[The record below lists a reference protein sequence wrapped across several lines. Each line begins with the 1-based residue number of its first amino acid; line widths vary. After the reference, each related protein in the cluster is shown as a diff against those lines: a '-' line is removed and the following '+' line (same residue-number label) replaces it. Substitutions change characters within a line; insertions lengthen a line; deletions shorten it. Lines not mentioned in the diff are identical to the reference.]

1 MHALLN
7 YCIKGSLAEAHF
19 AYAVLKVTN
28 LYYRCRYL
36 MSDRLCQDLQPPLFE
51 RVRGRFFF
59 HKFALPMPPL
69 KLLRCIICFLLSA
82 ACILPAAAQKKI
94 VLNGTLVMKTGE
106 TFPYKLEI
114 TDSGNAI
121 KGYSLTYQ
129 PPDETKTTIHGKLDR
144 SLRTLS
150 FKEKDI
156 VYSHSVPTKAFMC
169 LVNATLDYVYE
180 GGKYVLKGPVTSR
193 EADNTACTQGEIV
206 FTNEQEIQ
214 NLFAYHEQFDTVITM
229 KKRVVAPVD
238 ATTAPVVQE
247 PLVTDKVTTGVEK
260 AYDWHSDTL
269 VIDVWDG
276 GTVDG
281 DRITLQFNGETY
293 LTNYFLQK
301 EKKQLRI
308 PISGYEVN
316 TIAILADNEGSDPPN
331 TASILLTDGTSKYS
345 ILAYNK
351 KDDVALI
358 RIRKTKQ

>member
-1 MHALLN
+1 M
-7 YCIKGSLAEAHF
+7 
-19 AYAVLKVTN
+19 
-28 LYYRCRYL
+28 
-36 MSDRLCQDLQPPLFE
+36 
-51 RVRGRFFF
+51 
-59 HKFALPMPPL
+59 
-69 KLLRCIICFLLSA
+69 
-82 ACILPAAAQKKI
+82 
-94 VLNGTLVMKTGE
+94 
-106 TFPYKLEI
+106 
-114 TDSGNAI
+114 
-121 KGYSLTYQ
+121 
-129 PPDETKTTIHGKLDR
+129 
-144 SLRTLS
+144 
-150 FKEKDI
+150 
-156 VYSHSVPTKAFMC
+156 
-169 LVNATLDYVYE
+169 
-180 GGKYVLKGPVTSR
+180 
-193 EADNTACTQGEIV
+193 
-206 FTNEQEIQ
+206 
-214 NLFAYHEQFDTVITM
+214 
-229 KKRVVAPVD
+229 
-238 ATTAPVVQE
+238 
-247 PLVTDKVTTGVEK
+247 TDKVTTGVEK